1 MKTES
6 IPPSSADHDEIVPHK
21 RDCAQSLHPNWLD
34 CFKSERDRLVLLPR
48 SPSSIFAYWEWTPSR
63 TEEFRNSSL
72 NGELILKLFNAED
85 KTPAEGSPAAVCVAE
100 FPCMWDSLKMYIKP
114 PERGQDYYAALFI
127 RTAAGD
133 FQTLLKSNTVQ
144 VPAGK
149 PAGDS
154 DSAPGTGYTERFKKP

>member
-6 IPPSSADHDEIVPHK
+6 VPPYPADHNETVPHK
-21 RDCAQSLHPNWLD
+21 RDRAQSHHPNWLD

-63 TEEFRNSSL
+63 TEAFRNSSL
-72 NGELILKLFNAED
+72 KGELILKLFNAED
-85 KTPAEGSPAAVCVAE
+85 KTPATE

-114 PERGQDYYAALFI
+114 PERGRDYYAALFI
-127 RTAAGD
+127 RTASGD

-149 PAGDS
+149 PAGTS
-154 DSAPGTGYTERFKKP
+154 DSVPGTGYTERFKKP